1 MRRKA
6 CRFWGWRL
14 PVPAVAIFLGLT
26 LGAFWG
32 APWGAPGGTSGAQGQ
47 ETPAP
52 PDRFET
58 ARLVWSTLIAVDHA
72 NRTGNYS
79 VLRDLAAPGFRKAN
93 DPARLATIFAKTR
106 EQELGLDRVLLAA
119 PVYSEPPKLQEN
131 GLYRVKGSFPGR
143 PAGVNF
149 DMLFQYAEGEWRLF
163 GIGVAPAAAAEAP
176 ELQSEPRQPAP
187 KPATPGG

>member
-1 MRRKA
+1 MRRNAFK
-6 CRFWGWRL
+6 FWGWRL
-14 PVPAVAIFLGLT
+14 PVPAAAIFLGLV
-26 LGAFWG
+26 LGGSWG
-32 APWGAPGGTSGAQGQ
+32 ASGAQGQ

-93 DPARLATIFAKTR
+93 DPARLATIFAKVR
-106 EQELGLDRVLLAA
+106 EEKLGLGRVVLATPLYA
-119 PVYSEPPKLQEN
+119 EPPKLQEN
-131 GLYRVKGSFPGR
+131 GLYRVRGSFPGR

-176 ELQSEPRQPAP
+176 ETEGTPRQPTP
-187 KPATPGG
+187 KPAGSGG